1 MRKTV
6 HSDEWFEKQRSRL
19 EEPLENTKKYY
30 SRKAMLEIFLGLPTV
45 ILPIIGIVHLIKT
58 RRYIDTFYDQTE
70 DYMFK
75 GRMIKN
81 VGPPGC
87 GKTFVGSNIAYSL
100 ALKRWEDLKTDYF
113 TARTML
119 KEWVKN
125 ADVEKLIAYESLQD
139 SYKFF
144 AANEDKFIP
153 CLLTTIPLREY
164 QTGRMS
170 YRLTP
175 AVYAMVQR
183 IPEYTVL
190 FNDETGATFNCHN
203 SLNIAD
209 DVQDFMRFIRQMLDA
224 VGINTEQGD
233 DGDAK
238 TFRKSTDYNNY
249 LGGQEWVMRPSA
261 LERKFKRRKEK
272 YFKKLF
278 AGKLSEEKA
287 NYIGQKLYYQK
298 EYIKTIGFRR
308 IPHKLKGA
316 GNDSLFE
323 DVREDYIFPAIGTVQ
338 YNDRAFREAYKC
350 KNQAIELE
358 GWAGML
364 IEDCDLH
371 EYDELTRKQPKDNAG
386 EDGKTTA

>member
-100 ALKRWEDLKTDYF
+100 ALKRWEDLKTDYC
-113 TARTML
+113 TAKTMF
-119 KEWVKN
+119 KEWIKN
-125 ADVEKLIAYESLQD
+125 ADVEKLIAYEGLRE
-139 SYKFF
+139 SYEFF
-144 AANEDKFIP
+144 AADEDKYIP
-153 CLLTTIPLREY
+153 CLITSVPLREY
-164 QTGRMS
+164 KTGRMS

-190 FNDETGATFNCHN
+190 FNDETGATFSCHN
-203 SLNIAD
+203 SLTIAE

-249 LGGQEWVMRPSA
+249 LGGQEWLMRPSA
-261 LERKFKRRKEK
+261 LERRFKRRKEK

-278 AGKLSEEKA
+278 ADKLSEEEA
-287 NYIGQKLYYQK
+287 NYIGQKLYFQK

-308 IPHKLKGA
+308 IPHNLQGA
-316 GNDSLFE
+316 GASLFE
-323 DVREDYIFPAIGTVQ
+323 GVREDYIFPAIGAVQ
-338 YNDRAFREAYKC
+338 YNERAFREAYKC
-350 KNQAIELE
+350 KNKKIELE

-371 EYDELTRKQPKDNAG
+371 EYDELTRKQPKGNAG
-386 EDGKTTA
+386 EDGKDKT